1 MTIPKKVQTV
11 LDSMRSSGQSEAKGM
26 LEVIDGALEGFDDSE
41 PVETFLSAIAEEF
54 MGWGVE
60 LRIQCKR
67 AGEIKTRLEY
77 LRSQLEAECI
87 SYDELHE
94 LQSLAEHIDADD
106 VQLLEAA
113 GVPEF
118 PED

>member
-1 MTIPKKVQTV
+1 MIRCSEMCAESREDPKFKALSLIDEEGGFLTV
-11 LDSMRSSGQSEAKGM
+11 LEGVTKCAYCDEPAV
-26 LEVIDGALEGFDDSE
+26 EVATTPDI
-41 PVETFLSAIAEEF
+41 V
-54 MGWGVE
+54 
-60 LRIQCKR
+60 R
-67 AGEIKTRLEY
+67 RLEY

-94 LQSLAEHIDADD
+94 LQSLKVHIDPGD

-118 PED
+118 PAEEEGT